1 MYLAFAASEA
11 SVNVVWI
18 VIDISSLDLDPA
30 ISNSFT
36 WSGVVRKCLSVP
48 VANLTGYARR
58 SSTAKKANRPIKI
71 RRTATAMTGDCI
83 FSCVA
88 SALIP
93 AIGANDS
100 PHR

>member
-1 MYLAFAASEA
+1 MYLAFAGIGSVSERGLDCHRYLLFR
-11 SVNVVWI
+11 SR
-18 VIDISSLDLDPA
+18 SSHLELLYLVGSCSKVL
-30 ISNSFT
+30 I
-36 WSGVVRKCLSVP
+36 LP

-83 FSCVA
+83 FSFVA

-93 AIGANDS
+93 AIGAKDS